1 VRIYPNGLLG
11 SATESTCAYRPPQIP
26 DSRRLQDLT
35 DQQRQRSRRSS
46 RRPIVLIPT
55 GKSTRRNSE
64 CEKSCYADAD
74 EGRDGYPYYY
84 RAGLVDREGPGR
96 VCCDYSPRGKK
107 PEKKTERGKSNQKG
121 NTNSGEMRCGMRSG
135 EMSWLIS
142 DRGEGSTRI
151 DSQSS
156 TAMAPKAPMISGA
169 PLLANGFAL
178 EVNPVPRR

>member
-1 VRIYPNGLLG
+1 MREEMV
-11 SATESTCAYRPPQIP
+11 
-26 DSRRLQDLT
+26 
-35 DQQRQRSRRSS
+35 
-46 RRPIVLIPT
+46 IPT
-55 GKSTRRNSE
+55 II
-64 CEKSCYADAD
+64 
-74 EGRDGYPYYY
+74 GRGW
-84 RAGLVDREGPGR
+84 LIGR
-96 VCCDYSPRGKK
+96 VQDESVGDYSPRGKK

-178 EVNPVPRR
+178 EVNPVAVDEYQQTSTTHEQQTKKRASNISARSRSAVRSKARDPPE